1 MSIIKQLDED
11 IIKALKA
18 GEKLKL
24 SVLRGL
30 KSDLKYK
37 LIEAGKELS
46 GEQVLEVLGSARKK
60 RMESIEQ
67 FSKAGRTDLSDKEQ
81 AELEIIVAYL
91 PKQMDE
97 SELRELIKAA
107 ITESGVDSPQKMG
120 LVMKVLMPKVKG
132 KADGKTVQKLVTE
145 LLAN

>member
-11 IIKALKA
+11 LIKALKA

-37 LIEAGKELS
+37 QIAAGKELS

-67 FSKAGRTDLSDKEQ
+67 FSKAGRTDLTEKEE
-81 AELEIIVAYL
+81 AELAIIVTYL

-97 SELRELIKAA
+97 TELRSLIKAA
-107 ITESGVDSPQKMG
+107 IAESGVDSPGQMG

-132 KADGKTVQKLVTE
+132 KADGKIVQKLVTE
-145 LLAN
+145 ILAN